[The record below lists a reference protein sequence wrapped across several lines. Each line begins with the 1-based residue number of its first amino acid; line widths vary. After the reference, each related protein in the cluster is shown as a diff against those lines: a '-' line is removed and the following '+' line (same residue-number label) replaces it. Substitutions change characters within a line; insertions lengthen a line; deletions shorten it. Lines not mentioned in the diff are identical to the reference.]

1 MFDYYDWE
9 DLLPIGGIIL
19 FVLFLF
25 IGLPFLILSTSDA
38 SSSDDISNLEQ
49 VTYLEYPNSVL
60 AVVYIDSY
68 DVGHS
73 CYGFIDKDEY
83 EKFKN
88 GEELSTL
95 TVKHFYKEDEE
106 STFNVDKIVCIDIG
120 RNEDYEMEY
129 LNVNAILK

>member
-9 DLLPIGGIIL
+9 DILPIVGLIL
-19 FVLFLF
+19 FVLFIF
-25 IGLPFLILSTSDA
+25 VGLPFLLLNTSDV
-38 SSSDDISNLEQ
+38 SSSDNISNLEQ

-60 AVVYIDSY
+60 AVVYIESY
-68 DVGHS
+68 EVGNS
-73 CYGFIDKDEY
+73 CYGFIDKDDY

-88 GEELSTL
+88 GEQLSTL
-95 TVKHFYKEDEE
+95 TVRHIYKEGEE
-106 STFNVDKIVCIDIG
+106 STFNIDKIVCIDIG